1 MATHQTPTQRKTVK
15 RVMHEYKH
23 GELKTARGARKV
35 KNPKQAIA
43 IALSEAGA
51 SKYDTPQERAH
62 NLRRT
67 KTKEKRGE
75 TGQAATE
82 GRARAARTLATPSK
96 SATKTTRRASAR
108 KSTAGKSTAG
118 KSATGKSATGKSA
131 ASKATARNSST
142 RKSATATRRK
152 STGAT
157 LRKPAT
163 RASAAR
169 SATRTTARKSA
180 GKVTARKSATKA
192 TARRAAT
199 KTTMRRSANGKA
211 GGRTR
216 TELYAEASRRRIAGR
231 SRMNKQQLERAL
243 RA

>member
-108 KSTAGKSTAG
+108 KSTAGKS
-118 KSATGKSATGKSA
+118 ATGKSATGKSA

-169 SATRTTARKSA
+169 SATRTTARKLA

-231 SRMNKQQLERAL
+231 SRMNKQQLESAL

>member
-1 MATHQTPTQRKTVK
+1 MAIHQTPTQRKTIK

-96 SATKTTRRASAR
+96 SATKSTRRTSAS
-108 KSTAGKSTAG
+108 
-118 KSATGKSATGKSA
+118 KSA
-131 ASKATARNSST
+131 ASKSAASKSGT
-142 RKSATATRRK
+142 RKTASTTRH
-152 STGAT
+152 
-157 LRKPAT
+157 
-163 RASAAR
+163 
-169 SATRTTARKSA
+169 
-180 GKVTARKSATKA
+180 
-192 TARRAAT
+192 
-199 KTTMRRSANGKA
+199 
-211 GGRTR
+211 
-216 TELYAEASRRRIAGR
+216 
-231 SRMNKQQLERAL
+231 
-243 RA
+243 

>member
-1 MATHQTPTQRKTVK
+1 MAIHQTPTQRKTVK
-15 RVMHEYKH
+15 RVMHESQH

-67 KTKEKRGE
+67 KTNEQRGE
-75 TGQAATE
+75 TGKAATE

-96 SATKTTRRASAR
+96 SATKSTRRTSAS

-118 KSATGKSATGKSA
+118 KSATGKAAARKSA
-131 ASKATARNSST
+131 ARKSST
-142 RKSATATRRK
+142 RKSASATRRK
-152 STGAT
+152 SIGAT
-157 LRKPAT
+157 QRKSAT

-192 TARRAAT
+192 TARKSAT
-199 KTTMRRSANGKA
+199 KTTVRRSANGKA
-211 GGRTR
+211 GSKTR

>member
-15 RVMHEYKH
+15 RVMHEYQH

-67 KTKEKRGE
+67 KTKEQGGE
-75 TGQAATE
+75 TGQAATAS
-82 GRARAARTLATPSK
+82 RARAARTLAAPSK
-96 SATKTTRRASAR
+96 SATKSTRRASAS
-108 KSTAGKSTAG
+108 KSTAGKSTAR
-118 KSATGKSATGKSA
+118 KSGTRKSG
-131 ASKATARNSST
+131 T
-142 RKSATATRRK
+142 RKSATATPRK
-152 STGAT
+152 STAAT
-157 LRKPAT
+157 QRKPAT

-169 SATRTTARKSA
+169 SATRTTARRST

-192 TARRAAT
+192 TARGAAT
-199 KTTMRRSANGKA
+199 KTTVRRSANGKA
-211 GGRTR
+211 GGKTR

>member
-1 MATHQTPTQRKTVK
+1 MAIHQTPTQRKTVK

-96 SATKTTRRASAR
+96 SAGKSTRPASAR
-108 KSTAGKSTAG
+108 
-118 KSATGKSATGKSA
+118 KSATGKSA
-131 ASKATARNSST
+131 ASKATARKSST
-142 RKSATATRRK
+142 RKSASTTRRK
-152 STGAT
+152 STSAT

-163 RASAAR
+163 RAS
-169 SATRTTARKSA
+169 
-180 GKVTARKSATKA
+180 
-192 TARRAAT
+192 
-199 KTTMRRSANGKA
+199 
-211 GGRTR
+211 
-216 TELYAEASRRRIAGR
+216 
-231 SRMNKQQLERAL
+231 
-243 RA
+243 

>member
-1 MATHQTPTQRKTVK
+1 MAIHQTPTQRKTVK

-43 IALSEAGA
+43 IALSEVGA
-51 SKYDTPQERAH
+51 SKYDTPPERAN

-67 KTKEKRGE
+67 KTKEQRGE

-82 GRARAARTLATPSK
+82 GGARAARTLATPSK
-96 SATKTTRRASAR
+96 SATKSTRRASAG
-108 KSTAGKSTAG
+108 KSAAGKST
-118 KSATGKSATGKSA
+118 TGKSA
-131 ASKATARNSST
+131 ARKSGTG
-142 RKSATATRRK
+142 KSATATRRK

-157 LRKPAT
+157 QRKPAT
-163 RASAAR
+163 RVSAAR
-169 SATRTTARKSA
+169 SAARTTARKSA

-211 GGRTR
+211 GGKTR

-231 SRMNKQQLERAL
+231 SRMNKQQLESAL

>member
-1 MATHQTPTQRKTVK
+1 MAIHQTPTQRKTVK

-23 GELKTARGARKV
+23 GELKTTRGTRKV

-51 SKYDTPQERAH
+51 SKYDTPKERTH

-67 KTKEKRGE
+67 KTKEQRGE

-82 GRARAARTLATPSK
+82 GRARAARTPATPS
-96 SATKTTRRASAR
+96 
-108 KSTAGKSTAG
+108 
-118 KSATGKSATGKSA
+118 KSATGKSA
-131 ASKATARNSST
+131 ARKSGA

-157 LRKPAT
+157 QRKPAT

-180 GKVTARKSATKA
+180 GKVTARKSAKT

-211 GGRTR
+211 GGKTR